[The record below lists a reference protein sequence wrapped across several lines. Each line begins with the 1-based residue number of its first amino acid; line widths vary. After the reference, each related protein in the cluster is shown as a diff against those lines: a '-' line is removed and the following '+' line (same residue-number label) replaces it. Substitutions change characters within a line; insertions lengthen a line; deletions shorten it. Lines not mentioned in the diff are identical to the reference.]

1 MRQLG
6 FQQAP
11 IMPVHPAAELTGL
24 SRLSRQALES
34 SRLIAYLKLMTDSR
48 DWFPLQDEPN
58 PMRSAQ
64 AGMKPT
70 LPKRFYKEA
79 AVEERDGLFH
89 LILDGRTAKTPTKQ
103 ALAVPTRS
111 LAGAMAREWAGQG
124 NEIDPATMP
133 ITRIVNSAIDG
144 VAPRWAEV
152 VDDLTRYA
160 GSDLVY
166 YRASEPERLARA
178 QDESWTPILDW
189 ARDEHG
195 ARFSLGEGVMHVT
208 QPQESVGAIR
218 HAIERIDSPF
228 ALAALHVMTTLSGS
242 VLIALAHAV
251 GPLDVDQ
258 AWYAA
263 HVDELFQ
270 ESVWGEDYE
279 AMERRR
285 GREADFKAASEVY
298 KLATE

>member
-1 MRQLG
+1 
-6 FQQAP
+6 
-11 IMPVHPAAELTGL
+11 
-24 SRLSRQALES
+24 
-34 SRLIAYLKLMTDSR
+34 
-48 DWFPLQDEPN
+48 
-58 PMRSAQ
+58 MRSAQ

-79 AVEERDGLFH
+79 GVEERDGLFH
-89 LILDGRTAKTPTKQ
+89 LTLDGRTAKTPTKQ
-103 ALAVPTRS
+103 VLAVPTRG
-111 LAGAMAREWAGQG
+111 LAEAMAEEWAGQG
-124 NEIDPATMP
+124 DEIDPATMP

-144 VAPRWAEV
+144 VVPRQTEV
-152 VDDLTRYA
+152 VDDLARYA

-178 QDESWTPILDW
+178 QGEAWNPVLDW

-195 ARFSLGEGVMHVT
+195 ARFSLAEGVMHVT
-208 QPQESVGAIR
+208 QPEESVAAVR
-218 HAIERIDSPF
+218 RAVERIESPF

-242 VLIALAHAV
+242 VLIALAHAK

-258 AWYAA
+258 AWSAA

-270 ESVWGEDYE
+270 ESVWGEDHE

-285 GREADFKAASEVY
+285 KREADFRAASEVY
-298 KLATE
+298 RLTAE

>member
-1 MRQLG
+1 
-6 FQQAP
+6 
-11 IMPVHPAAELTGL
+11 
-24 SRLSRQALES
+24 
-34 SRLIAYLKLMTDSR
+34 MTDSR
-48 DWFPLQDEPN
+48 DWFPSQDEPN
-58 PMRSAQ
+58 PMRAAQ

-79 AVEERDGLFH
+79 GVEERDGLFH
-89 LILDGRTAKTPTKQ
+89 LTLDGRTAKTPTKQ
-103 ALAVPTRS
+103 ALAVPTRD
-111 LAGAMAREWAGQG
+111 LAEALAREWAGQG
-124 NEIDPATMP
+124 AEIDPGTMP

-144 VAPRWAEV
+144 VVPRREEV
-152 VDDLTRYA
+152 VDDLVRYA

-178 QDESWTPILDW
+178 QEDAWTPVLDW

-195 ARFSLGEGVMHVT
+195 ARFSLAEGVMHVT
-208 QPQESVGAIR
+208 QPEASVAAVRRVVEGIA
-218 HAIERIDSPF
+218 SPF

-242 VLIALAHAV
+242 VLIALAHAK

-258 AWYAA
+258 AWSAA

-285 GREADFKAASEVY
+285 RREADFRAASEVY
-298 KLATE
+298 QLANT